1 MKLLNLFKRK
11 SKYEKLVDL
20 INAQT
25 EVLHKIAFDGYI
37 NTNDKT
43 NDLKN
48 VLDFYGGIHE
58 KRFYEIRE
66 LLYSTIVNIRAAQ
79 IHPKTFGPYKNKH
92 KGQSIVLICGGPS
105 VKEFTPI
112 ENAVYAAV
120 NNSCQYDKVKFDYI
134 FLQELH
140 ENPAKNAAVNNYEY
154 ENCTKFYGIIPE
166 KRLNGLYPSC
176 RLIPQSDI
184 DKSNIKLFF
193 LDDRIAN
200 NFAYDLT
207 VEPIGDFGG
216 TAFSA
221 MQILLWTNPEKIYLV
236 GADCD
241 TSKNMFYNQK
251 GNADYTYQIEWW
263 KKFKIFTDDV
273 YPKTE
278 IISVNPKGLKGIFT
292 DLYQENVINKGI

>member
-1 MKLLNLFKRK
+1 MKLKNLFKGK
-11 SKYEKLVDL
+11 DKYKELVNL

-25 EVLHKIAFDGYI
+25 DLLYKIAFDCYT

-43 NDLKN
+43 KDLKN

-58 KRFYEIRE
+58 KRFYEIKE
-66 LLYSTIVNIRAAQ
+66 LLYSTIVNTRAAQ
-79 IHPKTFGPYKNKH
+79 VHPQTFGPYKNKH
-92 KGQSIVLICGGPS
+92 KGQDVVLICGGPS
-105 VKEFTPI
+105 VKEFEPI
-112 ENAVYAAV
+112 DNAVYAAV

-140 ENPAKNAAVNNYEY
+140 EVSSKNEAVNNYEY

-200 NFAYDLT
+200 TFAYDLSI
-207 VEPIGDFGG
+207 EPLGDFGG

-221 MQILLWTNPEKIYLV
+221 IQFLLWTNPERIYLV

-241 TSKNMFYNQK
+241 NSKNIFYNQK
-251 GNADYTYQIEWW
+251 ESIDYSAQIQYWQRLKQFADDI
-263 KKFKIFTDDV
+263 
-273 YPKTE
+273 YPSTE
-278 IISVNPKGLKGIFT
+278 IISVNPVGLKGLFKDYYT
-292 DLYQENVINKGI
+292 EKGRC

>member
-1 MKLLNLFKRK
+1 MELKNLFKRQD
-11 SKYEKLVDL
+11 KYKELVNL

-25 EVLHKIAFDGYI
+25 ELLYKIAFDCYT

-43 NDLKN
+43 KDLKN

-58 KRFYEIRE
+58 KRFYEIKE
-66 LLYSTIVNIRAAQ
+66 LLYSAIVNTRAAQ
-79 IHPKTFGPYKNKH
+79 VHPQTFGPYKNKH
-92 KGQSIVLICGGPS
+92 KGQDVVLICGGPS
-105 VKEFTPI
+105 VKDFEPI
-112 ENAVYAAV
+112 DNAVYAAV

-140 ENPAKNAAVNNYEY
+140 EVSSKNEVVNNYEY

-200 NFAYDLT
+200 NFAYDLSI
-207 VEPIGDFGG
+207 EPLGDFGG

-221 MQILLWTNPEKIYLV
+221 IQFLLWTKPERIYLV

-241 TSKNMFYNQK
+241 NSKNIFYNQK
-251 GNADYTYQIEWW
+251 ENIDYSVQIQYWKRLKQFANDTY
-263 KKFKIFTDDV
+263 
-273 YPKTE
+273 PSTE
-278 IISVNPKGLKGIFT
+278 IISVNPVGLKGLFKEYYT
-292 DLYQENVINKGI
+292 EKGRC